1 MENYQICPYAG
12 LRSFTEDES
21 LYFKGREE
29 DIDQATSQL
38 QRNKFLMITGASGDG
53 KSSLVYAGIIPNARA
68 GFLKSKYS
76 NWSIADFRPERAP
89 LQNLCKSLSKQLDI
103 ANLQTVERELNHGF
117 SALVDLYKNSKRYID
132 TSSLAWQQAD
142 ERSRAVV
149 KREAANLIILVD
161 QFEEFF
167 TNPENYQLGAPSR
180 DSNLVLNLL
189 LETARIALEE
199 ELPIYVIFTMRSD
212 YIGQCAAFRGLPE
225 YIGFSQFFVP
235 HLNRS
240 QLQQVIEEPARL
252 SGNRIARRLT
262 ERLIHDLTE
271 GVDQLPI
278 LQHAL
283 NQIWVA
289 ADHGIEE
296 MDLVHYAMSG
306 GMSVSELPEDQ
317 VGRFTDW
324 FNALPSTIKAC
335 YHAPSLQ
342 NVLDTHTNKLYEQ
355 AASYYTAKT
364 GLPITD
370 EEAKSIIRVSFTCL
384 TKIDQSRAVRNRMT
398 LAEITNILNQPA
410 FDAGAVGSLLNI
422 FREPG
427 NTFIHPFITDEDPD
441 SQMLRP
447 NQVLDI
453 THESLIRNWQYLGR
467 WAKQEYESHSI
478 SLDFEKQLDRWVE
491 SGKSN
496 TFLLPIGPL
505 TYFEGWYKRTKPNAW
520 WIARY
525 LQDES
530 TKEGKLSRANNL
542 LANAQEFLKKSGRK
556 HGITRTIMRYGPK
569 RIAAGLA
576 VLILFVLTSF
586 GVSDY
591 IKRLNGQ
598 VLKSIHQRSLALNAS
613 GSADKTNQAALVC
626 EQLKLGQT
634 TVDQAVGSILDPLDR
649 ASFLNTL
656 ASLLVFQGL
665 AEPKQEIQR
674 SLALA
679 DSLLESAVYPVDDP
693 AQLSKVLTI
702 MNNLRVTL
710 ELAYYHSGDT
720 LIDTW
725 RKRNAARSG
734 RLVCKIAQDQPE
746 GFSDIQNFNLAL
758 ENAINYQALSKE
770 QITHMLAVLSP
781 FEGGLQTPWLKV
793 NFNKDKLLIRGSE
806 PLNYG
811 FSFNGLFQEL
821 AYLYAASANSA
832 RALQCVDSLLAYSQN
847 NFQGDYAAGMDN
859 ATNIA
864 AIFFQYEH
872 WDQVDQFIGGY
883 CGKKKTTPVDFY
895 QRLIGRTIP
904 GLHTMANLRLFWWS
918 DETQNLNLQFAGRN
932 QLNLFFSKYRQV
944 IQGSVKDPNEQNYLM
959 AISFKDEGI
968 LSSLMQSYDTLAKAI
983 TDADFSSAF
992 HYFFL
997 VNPAYLN
1004 QPIPVIDMSA
1014 SDQTTAPR
1022 KLLFAYPDFR
1032 TSFHPTEP
1040 RSYVFFA
1047 YTDKFIAYILE
1058 HHLFDSTYRGPDDFE
1073 FISQWLN
1080 VYSSIRF
1087 VPRAFLSPT
1096 LHYPVLQDLDQQLR
1110 AHNGQKSNDFNLLYL
1125 LLGLQAQQNG
1135 HISDLLA
1142 YYQQLKYDN
1151 LFNLLRI
1158 TDFLGNIRNHSFRL
1172 IAFCVKGYV
1181 QAGRPDEAHRLVSI
1195 FKNPINRSSLYAFAA
1210 EALLREKA
1218 SDSLV
1223 QPLIDSARLE
1233 LSRVQ
1238 DETGEQPNRRV
1249 LAYALMMQDPKKN
1262 IDTAY
1267 ALIKNLP
1274 LKSDPFAEMCRSFA
1288 FSGDLYDAR
1297 RIIPHSI
1304 SGSDEA
1310 AYLQNILYGYS
1321 EAAGTPQP
1329 NWQVFNEN
1337 YTPLLNWFIQYI
1349 DENN

>member
-1 MENYQICPYAG
+1 VENFQICPYTG

-21 LYFKGREE
+21 LYFKGRED

-53 KSSLVYAGIIPNARA
+53 KSSLVYAGVIPNARA
-68 GFLKSKYS
+68 GFLKSRYS
-76 NWSIADFRPERAP
+76 NWCIADFRPERAP

-103 ANLQTVERELNHGF
+103 TNTQTVERELNHGF
-117 SALVDLYKNSKRYID
+117 SALVDLYKNSKRYVD
-132 TSSLAWQQAD
+132 TSSIIWQQAD
-142 ERSRAVV
+142 DKGRAVI

-167 TNPENYQLGAPSR
+167 TNPENYQQGAPTR

-252 SGNRIARRLT
+252 SGNRITRRLT

-289 ADHGIEE
+289 ADHGNEE

-306 GMSVSELPEDQ
+306 GMSVNELPDDQ
-317 VGRFTDW
+317 VPRFTAW
-324 FNALPSTIKAC
+324 FNALPASIKAC

-355 AASYYTAKT
+355 ASSYYTTKTGMPISDDEAKT
-364 GLPITD
+364 V
-370 EEAKSIIRVSFTCL
+370 IRVSFTCL

-398 LAEITNILNQPA
+398 LQEITNIVNRPS
-410 FDAGAVGSLLNI
+410 FDARAVGTLLNI

-427 NTFIHPFITDEDPD
+427 NTFIHPFIMEEDPD
-441 SQMLRP
+441 SQDLRP

-467 WAKQEYESHSI
+467 WAKEEFDSRSI
-478 SLDFEKQLDRWVE
+478 SLDFEKQLDRWVQ
-491 SGKSN
+491 SGKAN

-530 TKEGKLSRANNL
+530 TKENKLSRANNL
-542 LANAQEFLKKSGRK
+542 LDNAQEFLKKSGRK
-556 HGITRTIMRYGPK
+556 HGITRTIMRFGPK
-569 RIAAGLA
+569 RIGAAIGILA
-576 VLILFVLTSF
+576 LFVLTSF
-586 GVSDY
+586 GVSGY
-591 IKRLNGQ
+591 VKRLNGQ
-598 VLKSIHQRSLALNAS
+598 VLKSIHQRSLALLANPNADNTS
-613 GSADKTNQAALVC
+613 KAAMVC

-634 TVDQAVGSILDPLDR
+634 TINEVVGAMHDPIDKI
-649 ASFLNTL
+649 SFLNTL
-656 ASLLVFQGL
+656 ASLMVFQGL
-665 AEPKQEIQR
+665 AEPKNEIQR
-674 SLALA
+674 ALVIA
-679 DSLLESAVYPVDDP
+679 DSLLESLPLTDHDPVRM
-693 AQLSKVLTI
+693 STVLVNL
-702 MNNLRVTL
+702 NNFRVTL
-710 ELAYYHSGDT
+710 ELAYYHSGDPQ
-720 LIDTW
+720 IDAW
-725 RKRNAARSG
+725 RKRNAERSG
-734 RLVCKIAQDQPE
+734 RWAYTIAEAQPE
-746 GFSDIQNFNLAL
+746 GFVDIQNFNLAL
-758 ENAINYQALSKE
+758 ENAINYQTLSNN
-770 QITHMLAVLSP
+770 QLTHLLGILSP
-781 FEGGLQTPWLKV
+781 FENGLQTPWLKA
-793 NFNKDKLLIRGSE
+793 NFHKDKLLIRGSE

-811 FSFNGLFQEL
+811 FSFNGLYQEL
-821 AYLYAASANSA
+821 AYLYAAMSNSA
-832 RALQCVDSLLAYSQN
+832 KALQCVDSLLAYSQN

-864 AIFFQYEH
+864 AIFFQQQNTE
-872 WDQVDQFIGGY
+872 QLDQFVAGY
-883 CGKKKTTPVDFY
+883 CLKKKTTLVDFY
-895 QRLIGRTIP
+895 QRLIARTIP

-918 DETQNLNLQFAGRN
+918 DETQNLNLQFAGRK
-932 QLNLFFSKYRQV
+932 QLGLFFARYRQV
-944 IQGSVKDPNEQNYLM
+944 VQSSVKDPNEQNFLM
-959 AISFKDEGI
+959 AVSFKDEGI
-968 LSSLMQSYDTLAKAI
+968 LGSLIQDADTSAKA
-983 TDADFSSAF
+983 TMEDDFSKAF
-992 HYFFL
+992 HYFWT
-997 VNPAYLN
+997 VDKTYLDE
-1004 QPIPVIDMSA
+1004 PISVIDMSA
-1014 SDQTTAPR
+1014 SDQSTAPR
-1022 KLLFAYPDFR
+1022 KMLFEYPDFR
-1032 TSFHPTEP
+1032 TSFHPGEP

-1047 YTDKFIAYILE
+1047 YTDRFMAYILD
-1058 HHLFDSTYRGPDDFE
+1058 HHLFDSTYLAPEDLE

-1080 VYSSIRF
+1080 TYNSINF

-1096 LHYPVLQDLDQQLR
+1096 LRYRVLQGLDQELR
-1110 AHNGQKSNDFNLLYL
+1110 IRKAQNSSDFNALYLYLGFQAQKNGQI
-1125 LLGLQAQQNG
+1125 G
-1135 HISDLLA
+1135 DLLA
-1142 YYQQLKYDN
+1142 YYHQLNYNN

-1158 TDFLGNIRNHSFRL
+1158 TDFVGNMRNHSFRL
-1172 IAFCVKGYV
+1172 IGFCVKGYV

-1218 SDSLV
+1218 SDSLI
-1223 QPLIDSARLE
+1223 QPLIDSARQE
-1233 LSRVQ
+1233 LTRVQ
-1238 DETGEQPNRRV
+1238 DATGDQPNRRV

-1262 IDTAY
+1262 MDTAF

-1274 LKSDPFAEMCRSFA
+1274 IKSPSFEEMCRSFA

-1297 RIIPHSI
+1297 SVIPHFI

-1310 AYLQNILYGYS
+1310 AYFQSILYGYAEGS
-1321 EAAGTPQP
+1321 GKPAGD
-1329 NWQVFNEN
+1329 WQAFIHN
-1337 YTPLLNWFIQYI
+1337 YSPLANWFIEYI